1 MKFDEM
7 KTQEN
12 LVWFKQTGDL
22 IGFVDLGGVNLNY
35 ATLQEI
41 NLIASHVPVFLL
53 WSVVNPFKSSLA
65 NFSNKNATA
74 SPVFPLF

>member
-22 IGFVDLGGVNLNY
+22 IGFVDLGDVNLNY

-41 NLIASHVPVFLL
+41 NVIASHVPVFLL
-53 WSVVNPFKSSLA
+53 WTVVNPFKFSLA
-65 NFSNKNATA
+65 NFAKKNATA
-74 SPVFPLF
+74 RPIFSLF

>member
-22 IGFVDLGGVNLNY
+22 IGFVDLGDVNLNY
-35 ATLQEI
+35 ETLQEI
-41 NLIASHVPVFLL
+41 NVIASHVPVFLL
-53 WSVVNPFKSSLA
+53 
-65 NFSNKNATA
+65 
-74 SPVFPLF
+74 

>member
-1 MKFDEM
+1 MKFVEM

-53 WSVVNPFKSSLA
+53 
-65 NFSNKNATA
+65 
-74 SPVFPLF
+74 

>member
-22 IGFVDLGGVNLNY
+22 IGFVDLGDVNLNY

-41 NLIASHVPVFLL
+41 NVLASHVPVFLL
-53 WSVVNPFKSSLA
+53 
-65 NFSNKNATA
+65 
-74 SPVFPLF
+74 